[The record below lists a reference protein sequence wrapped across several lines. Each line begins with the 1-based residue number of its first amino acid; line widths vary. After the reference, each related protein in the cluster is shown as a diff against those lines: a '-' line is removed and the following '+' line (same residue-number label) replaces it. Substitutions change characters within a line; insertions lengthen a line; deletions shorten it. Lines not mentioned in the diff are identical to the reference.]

1 MIFLFGNAHLEHTAV
16 VQLEVNIVSANDL
29 LISSKAK
36 ERILQN
42 DKRREIGELT
52 QSCSVSWTLG
62 QN

>member
-52 QSCSVSWTLG
+52 QSCSVCWTLG